1 MLLLTSCSTARI
13 TDSWVSKDYTN
24 YEPKKVL
31 IIGLTT
37 NVTAR
42 RLFEEQLKSELGLR
56 GIEAIESF
64 EVFEPNFTNLK
75 QSEEAIEKEV
85 TKLSKDGYEAV
96 LIAAVKGVDEKV
108 TYSGDTY
115 GRDYYWRR
123 FGRYYYLTQDIY
135 QVQGY
140 YSKYKVYHVESSLFD
155 LKQNNDKSLV
165 WVASYDIIDPQTITK
180 TVTNYVD
187 AIIKSLE
194 KEHLIVAKK

>member
-1 MLLLTSCSTARI
+1 
-13 TDSWVSKDYTN
+13 
-24 YEPKKVL
+24 
-31 IIGLTT
+31 
-37 NVTAR
+37 
-42 RLFEEQLKSELGLR
+42 
-56 GIEAIESF
+56 
-64 EVFEPNFTNLK
+64 
-75 QSEEAIEKEV
+75 
-85 TKLSKDGYEAV
+85 
-96 LIAAVKGVDEKV
+96 V
-108 TYSGDTY
+108 TYSGNTY